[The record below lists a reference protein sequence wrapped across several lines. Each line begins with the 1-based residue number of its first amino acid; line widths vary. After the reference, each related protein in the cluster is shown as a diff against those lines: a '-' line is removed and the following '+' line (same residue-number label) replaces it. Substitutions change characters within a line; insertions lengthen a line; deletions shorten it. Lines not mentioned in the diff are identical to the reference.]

1 MNHLSTSRT
10 KNCSVY
16 LAGTH
21 VRAAASVGGNLVLTR
36 ERALQSN
43 LVPILIV
50 LGASVVVTSLHSRK
64 YGPFHL
70 SPAPLN
76 AWGCHVTQL

>member
-1 MNHLSTSRT
+1 MD
-10 KNCSVY
+10 SVY

-64 YGPFHL
+64 YAPFPL
-70 SPAPLN
+70 SPIPLN
-76 AWGCHVTQL
+76 AWISHMME